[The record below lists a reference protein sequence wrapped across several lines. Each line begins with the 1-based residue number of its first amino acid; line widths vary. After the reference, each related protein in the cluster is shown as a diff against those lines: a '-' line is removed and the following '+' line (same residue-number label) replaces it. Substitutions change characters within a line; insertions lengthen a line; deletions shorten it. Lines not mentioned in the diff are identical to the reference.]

1 MKKEKHILTSAAVI
15 LTVCLFSVAAFG
27 ASTETVGALVCKY
40 TCDEAPSFSVNETDD
55 SLSCDVTI
63 KGGKAA
69 TINFKTSK
77 GVKGLSKPYA
87 ININCGADT
96 LKKLTVDMGK
106 GTTGTV
112 SVTAKNIS
120 VIKTKTCDLKVFSE
134 GTKIKTI
141 KADPGLS
148 EAKAPDAKVGYI
160 QVTKYVGDFDKA
172 DTSYKEPAPE
182 SCVVFRSIKKIKTL
196 KFNKYKQHWVSQ
208 VKAENI
214 GTIRASSISH
224 LYVDQKIRA
233 LRTYNLTGHIRV
245 GCREESPDSGSSA
258 TNVYLKSKIRKIFC
272 ANMYDCQIRA
282 GVPDLHDSE
291 DPYNNYGVIKAQGVI
306 RKFRVAAMVNS
317 IVVSGKK
324 MKIPGKRHR
333 PYYGN
338 NCEIWENCK
347 LRKLTLKQGG
357 N

>member
-1 MKKEKHILTSAAVI
+1 MKKEKRILTSAAAV
-15 LTVCLFSVAAFG
+15 LAVCLFSISSFG
-27 ASTETVGALVCKY
+27 ALQEKVGDLLCKY
-40 TCDEAPSFSVNETDD
+40 SCDDSASFEINETDD
-55 SLSCDVTI
+55 ALTCDMTIRGGKSATITFNTAHGI
-63 KGGKAA
+63 KGLTKPY
-69 TINFKTSK
+69 TIN
-77 GVKGLSKPYA
+77 V
-87 ININCGADT
+87 NCGAAT

-112 SVTAKNIS
+112 SVTAKNIGT
-120 VIKTKTCDLKVFSE
+120 IKTTTCDLKIFSD
-134 GTKIKTI
+134 GLKIGTI

-148 EAKAPDAKVGYI
+148 EANAPDARVNYI
-160 QVTKYVGDFDKA
+160 QVTQYIGDLDQA
-172 DTSYKEPAPE
+172 DTSYEEPIPD
-182 SCVVFRSIKKIKTL
+182 SVVIFRSIQKIKTL
-196 KFNKYKQHWVSQ
+196 KFNQYKQHWVSQ
-208 VKAENI
+208 IKAEEI

-245 GCREESPDSGSSA
+245 GCREDDPSTGTSA
-258 TNVYLKSKIRKIFC
+258 TNVYFKGKINKIFV
-272 ANMYDCQIRA
+272 ANIYDCQIRA
-282 GVPDLHDSE
+282 GVPDLHGSQ
-291 DPYNNYGVIKAQGVI
+291 DPYENYSKIPAKGVIK
-306 RKFRVAAMVNS
+306 KFRVAAMVNS

>member
-1 MKKEKHILTSAAVI
+1 MKKEQHILASTAAF
-15 LTVCLFSVAAFG
+15 LAVCLFSISTFG
-27 ASTETVGALVCKY
+27 ALQEKVGDLVCKY
-40 TCDEAPSFSVNETDD
+40 SCDETPSFEINETDD
-55 SLSCDVTI
+55 ALTCNMTI
-63 KGGKAA
+63 EGGKSA
-69 TINFKTSK
+69 TIAFSTGK
-77 GVKGLSKPYA
+77 GVKGLTKPYT
-87 ININCGADT
+87 INVNCGAAI

-106 GTTGTV
+106 GLTGTV
-112 SVTAKNIS
+112 SVTAKNINA
-120 VIKTKTCDLKVFSE
+120 IKTSTCDLKIFSD
-134 GTKIKTI
+134 GLKIGTI

-148 EAKAPDAKVGYI
+148 EANAPDAKVNFI
-160 QVTKYVGDFDKA
+160 QVTQYIGDLDQA
-172 DTSYKEPAPE
+172 DTSFEDPIPD
-182 SCVVFRSIKKIKTL
+182 SCVVFRSIDKIKTL

-208 VKAENI
+208 IKAENI

-245 GCREESPDSGSSA
+245 GCREDDPSTGTSA
-258 TNVYLKSKIRKIFC
+258 TNVYFKGKINKIFV

-282 GVPDLHDSE
+282 GVPDLHDSD
-291 DPYNNYGVIKAQGVI
+291 DPYYSYDTIPAKGVIK
-306 RKFRVAAMVNS
+306 KFRVAAMVNS
-317 IVVSGKK
+317 IVATGKK